1 MAKRRLRLRRVDF
14 SFLTIMNLSKNHQ
27 QDPLVSVIIPAYNA
41 EKFIEITLDSVLA
54 QTYKN
59 IEIIVV
65 DDGSTDQTV
74 GIVQQRAL
82 EDKRI
87 TLLRQKNQGVAAA
100 RNLAIQH
107 SKGAYIAPIDA
118 DDIWYSLKL
127 EKQVA
132 CMIEGGSQVG
142 IVSSWF
148 VFIDEEG
155 ESMNVWFANRT
166 DGCVQ
171 ELLIYQNPIPASI
184 PLIRRTALDKVGFY
198 NQELREQNAQGLED
212 WELGLRI
219 AQHYEF
225 RTVPEILIGYRQV
238 IQSMSNDWQQMER
251 SYHLVMDVAKKLYP
265 EVSEELYRWSLGN
278 MYYYLAGKCQQIG
291 AHRDSLLWLIKACKA
306 DSVLLSLPG
315 VRKMLFRQ
323 SIYFLV
329 QPIASL
335 FWTHQSW
342 MQLRK
347 KLRKSKINLE
357 CTEQSANPNYK
368 LSNDFY
374 SLRIKQSK
382 ISE

>member
-1 MAKRRLRLRRVDF
+1 
-14 SFLTIMNLSKNHQ
+14 MNLSYQ
-27 QDPLVSVIIPAYNA
+27 QVPLVSVIIPAYNA
-41 EKFIEITLDSVLA
+41 EKFIGVTLDSVLA

-59 IEIIVV
+59 IEILVV
-65 DDGSTDQTV
+65 DDGSTDRTV
-74 GIVQQRAL
+74 DIVQRRAL

-100 RNLAIQH
+100 RNLAIRH
-107 SKGAYIAPIDA
+107 STGEYIAPIDA

-132 CMIEGGSQVG
+132 CMIEGGSRVG

-148 VFIDEEG
+148 IFIDEDG
-155 ESMNVWFANRT
+155 ESLNVWVANRT

-184 PLIRRTALDKVGFY
+184 PLIRRTALDRVGFY
-198 NQELREQNAQGLED
+198 NQDLRKQHAQGLED

-251 SYHLVMDVAKKLYP
+251 SYHLVMDVAKKIYP
-265 EVSEELYRWSLGN
+265 EVSEDLYRWSLGN
-278 MYYYLAGKCQQIG
+278 MYYYLAGKCQQVG
-291 AHRDSLLWLIKACKA
+291 AHRDSLLWLIKACKV
-306 DSVLLSLPG
+306 DSVLLSLPEI
-315 VRKMLFRQ
+315 RRMLFQQ
-323 SIYFLV
+323 SIYSLV
-329 QPIASL
+329 QPVASL

-347 KLRKSKINLE
+347 KIRKSKINLE
-357 CTEQSANPNYK
+357 PMGQSANRNYK
-368 LSNDFY
+368 LSNDFH